1 MRWIVLSGRP
11 VDGSRITDDLKD
23 MTTLAPVPPDH
34 PKVPQRRTGVLVVN
48 LGTPD
53 APTAAAVR
61 RYLAEFLS
69 DRRVVDYPRLLWLPL
84 LHGVILNIR
93 PARSAEAYKKIWT
106 AAGSPLRVF
115 TEGAAKAL
123 AERLGSRAIV
133 DFAMRY
139 GEPSVATR
147 IAALQAQGCDRIVVV
162 PLYPQHSRS
171 TTASV
176 GDAAFGALKPL
187 VWQPAIRMAAAFHDH
202 PAYIEA
208 LASHARESLAA
219 LGWAPERIILSFHG
233 TPKRH
238 LTEGDPYH
246 CHCMKT
252 ARLLRET
259 MEWDETFAPIAF
271 QSRFGREEWLGPA
284 TDDMIAD
291 LAHGGVRRLVVI
303 TPGFLA
309 DCLETL
315 EEIAM
320 EGRETFIEAG
330 GEQFAAL
337 PCLNDSVY
345 MTDLLEAI
353 VAREAAGWIE
363 S

>member
-1 MRWIVLSGRP
+1 MNIRANI
-11 VDGSRITDDLKD
+11 D
-23 MTTLAPVPPDH
+23 MALPLDH
-34 PKVPQRRTGVLVVN
+34 PPVQDRRTGVLLVN

-53 APTAAAVR
+53 APTPAAVR
-61 RYLAEFLS
+61 RYLAEFLA
-69 DRRVVDYPRLLWLPL
+69 DRRVVDYPRFLWLPL

-93 PARSAEAYKKIWT
+93 PARSAHAYQKIWT
-106 AAGSPLRVF
+106 EGGSPLRVYA
-115 TEGAAKAL
+115 ERAAAAL
-123 AERLGSRAIV
+123 GERLGGTAIV

-139 GEPSVATR
+139 GEPSIGARLT
-147 IAALQAQGCDRIVVV
+147 ALQAQGCDRIVII

-176 GDAAFGALKPL
+176 GDALFDALRPL
-187 VWQPAIRMAAAFHDH
+187 VWQPAVRMAAAYHDH
-202 PAYIEA
+202 PAYIDA
-208 LASHARESLAA
+208 LARSAHESLNG
-219 LGWAPERIILSFHG
+219 LPWAPERILLSFHG

-252 ARLLRET
+252 ARLLRAAMGWSEA
-259 MEWDETFAPIAF
+259 FAPVAF
-271 QSRFGREEWLGPA
+271 QSRFGREEWLTPA
-284 TDDMIAD
+284 TDDLIAE
-291 LAHGGVRRLVVI
+291 AAREGVRRLAVL

-320 EGRETFIEAG
+320 GGRETFLASG
-330 GEQFAAL
+330 GDQFAAL
-337 PCLNDSVY
+337 TCLNDSVY
-345 MTDLLEAI
+345 MTDLLEAL
-353 VAREAAGWIE
+353 VGREAAGWIE

>member
-1 MRWIVLSGRP
+1 VNIRADI
-11 VDGSRITDDLKD
+11 D
-23 MTTLAPVPPDH
+23 MALPLDH
-34 PKVPQRRTGVLVVN
+34 PALPPQRVGVLLVN

-69 DRRVVDYPRLLWLPL
+69 DRRVVDYPRLLWMPV

-93 PARSAEAYKKIWT
+93 PARSAHAYQKIWT
-106 AAGSPLRVF
+106 EGGSPLRVY
-115 TEGAAKAL
+115 
-123 AERLGSRAIV
+123 AERAAAALGARLGAEAIV

-139 GEPSVATR
+139 GEPSIGAR
-147 IAALQAQGCDRIVVV
+147 IKSMQAQGCDRIVLL

-176 GDAAFGALKPL
+176 GDAVFEALKPL
-187 VWQPAIRMAAAFHDH
+187 VWQPAIRMAAAYHDH
-202 PAYIEA
+202 PAYIDA
-208 LASHARESLAA
+208 LAKSARENLAA
-219 LGWAPERIILSFHG
+219 LGWAPERVLLSFHG

-252 ARLLRET
+252 ARLLRGAMGWSEA
-259 MEWDETFAPIAF
+259 FAPVAF
-271 QSRFGREEWLGPA
+271 QSRFGREEWLTPA
-284 TDDMIAD
+284 TDDMIAAAARD
-291 LAHGGVRRLVVI
+291 GVRRLAVL

-315 EEIAM
+315 EEIGIG
-320 EGRETFIEAG
+320 GRETFLSNG

-345 MTDLLEAI
+345 MTNLLEAL

>member
-1 MRWIVLSGRP
+1 M
-11 VDGSRITDDLKD
+11 DGSA
-23 MTTLAPVPPDH
+23 TTLAMIEPAPGGPKPADH
-34 PKVPQRRTGVLVVN
+34 PTIPAARVGILLVN
-48 LGTPD
+48 LGTPE
-53 APTAAAVR
+53 APTPAAVR

-69 DRRVVDYPRLLWLPL
+69 DRRVVDYPRILWLPL
-84 LHGVILNIR
+84 LHGVILTIR
-93 PARSAEAYKKIWT
+93 PARSAHAYRKIWT
-106 AAGSPLRVF
+106 KSGSPLRVY

-123 AERLGSRAIV
+123 AARLRPRAIV

-139 GEPSVATR
+139 GEPRIASR
-147 IAALQAQGCDRIVVV
+147 IAALQAQGCDRILIV

-176 GDAAFGALKPL
+176 GDAAFDALKAL
-187 VWQPAIRMAAAFHDH
+187 VWQPAIRMAAAYHDD
-202 PAYIEA
+202 PAYIGA
-208 LASHARESLAA
+208 LARSARESLAA
-219 LGWAPERIILSFHG
+219 LDWAPERIIISFHG
-233 TPKRH
+233 APRRH

-252 ARLLRET
+252 ARLLRAAMGWSEA
-259 MEWDETFAPIAF
+259 FAPVAF

-284 TDDMIAD
+284 TADTIAASARD
-291 LAHGGVRRLVVI
+291 GIRRLAVI

-320 EGRETFIEAG
+320 GGRDTFKASG

-345 MTDLLEAI
+345 MTDLLEAL

-363 S
+363 G

>member
-1 MRWIVLSGRP
+1 MNIRANI
-11 VDGSRITDDLKD
+11 D
-23 MTTLAPVPPDH
+23 MALPLDH
-34 PKVPQRRTGVLVVN
+34 PPVQDRRTGVLLVN

-53 APTAAAVR
+53 APTPAAVR
-61 RYLAEFLS
+61 RYLAEFLA
-69 DRRVVDYPRLLWLPL
+69 DRRVVDYPRFLWLPL

-93 PARSAEAYKKIWT
+93 PARSAHAYQKIWT
-106 AAGSPLRVF
+106 EGGSPLRVYA
-115 TEGAAKAL
+115 ERAAAAL
-123 AERLGSRAIV
+123 GERLGGKAIV

-139 GEPSVATR
+139 GEPSIGARLT
-147 IAALQAQGCDRIVVV
+147 ALQAQGCDRIVII

-176 GDAAFGALKPL
+176 GDALFDALRPL
-187 VWQPAIRMAAAFHDH
+187 VWQPAVRMAAAYHDH
-202 PAYIEA
+202 PAYIDA
-208 LASHARESLAA
+208 LARSARDSLNG
-219 LGWAPERIILSFHG
+219 LPWAPERILLSFHG

-252 ARLLRET
+252 ARLLRAAMGWSEA
-259 MEWDETFAPIAF
+259 FAPVAF
-271 QSRFGREEWLGPA
+271 QSRFGREEWLTPA
-284 TDDMIAD
+284 TDDLIAE
-291 LAHGGVRRLVVI
+291 AAREGVRRLAVL

-320 EGRETFIEAG
+320 GGRETFLASG
-330 GEQFAAL
+330 GDQFAAL
-337 PCLNDSVY
+337 TCLNDSVY
-345 MTDLLEAI
+345 MTDLLEAL
-353 VAREAAGWIE
+353 VGREAAGWIE

>member
-1 MRWIVLSGRP
+1 M
-11 VDGSRITDDLKD
+11 DGSSINRDLSPS
-23 MTTLAPVPPDH
+23 TTTERGPPDH
-34 PKVPQRRTGVLVVN
+34 PPVRARRVGVLLVN
-48 LGTPD
+48 LGTPA
-53 APTAAAVR
+53 APTAGAVR

-69 DRRVVDYPRLLWLPL
+69 DRRVVDYPRLVWLPL

-93 PARSAEAYKKIWT
+93 PARSAEAYRKIWT
-106 AAGSPLRVF
+106 DAGSPLRVYA
-115 TEGAAKAL
+115 ESAARLLGA
-123 AERLGSRAIV
+123 RLGGKAIV

-139 GEPSVATR
+139 GEPSIGAR
-147 IAALQAQGCDRIVVV
+147 IKEMQTEGCDRIVIL

-176 GDAAFGALKPL
+176 GDALFEALKPL
-187 VWQPAIRMAAAFHDH
+187 VWQPAVRMAGAYHDH
-202 PAYIEA
+202 PAYIDA
-208 LASHARESLAA
+208 LAGSARASLDA
-219 LGWAPERIILSFHG
+219 LGWEPQRVLMSFHG

-246 CHCMKT
+246 CHCLKT
-252 ARLLRET
+252 ARLLRAAMGWSES
-259 MEWDETFAPIAF
+259 FAPVSF
-271 QSRFGREEWLGPA
+271 QSRFGREEWLTPA
-284 TDDMIAD
+284 TDDLIAAAARD
-291 LAHGGVRRLVVI
+291 GVRRLAVI

-315 EEIAM
+315 EEIGM
-320 EGRETFIEAG
+320 GGRDTFLAGG

-345 MTDLLEAI
+345 MADLLDAV

>member
-1 MRWIVLSGRP
+1 MNIRP
-11 VDGSRITDDLKD
+11 EIDRARPL
-23 MTTLAPVPPDH
+23 DH
-34 PKVPQRRTGVLVVN
+34 PVLPLRRVGVLLVN

-53 APTAAAVR
+53 APTSAAVR

-69 DRRVVDYPRLLWLPL
+69 DRRVVDYPRFLWMPV

-93 PARSAEAYKKIWT
+93 PARSAHAYKKIWT
-106 AAGSPLRVF
+106 EGGSPLRVY
-115 TEGAAKAL
+115 
-123 AERLGSRAIV
+123 AERASAALGARLGGKAIV

-139 GEPSVATR
+139 GEPSIGAR
-147 IAALQAQGCDRIVVV
+147 IKFMQSQGCDRIVLL

-176 GDAAFGALKPL
+176 GDAVFEALKPL
-187 VWQPAIRMAAAFHDH
+187 VWQPAIRMAAAYHDL
-202 PAYIEA
+202 PAYIDA
-208 LASHARESLAA
+208 LAKSARENLAA
-219 LGWAPERIILSFHG
+219 LGWAPERVLLSFHG

-252 ARLLRET
+252 ARLLRGAMGWSEA
-259 MEWDETFAPIAF
+259 FAPVAF
-271 QSRFGREEWLGPA
+271 QSRFGREEWLTPA
-284 TDDMIAD
+284 TDDMIAAAARD
-291 LAHGGVRRLVVI
+291 GVRRLAVL

-309 DCLETL
+309 DCLETV
-315 EEIAM
+315 EEIGIG
-320 EGRETFIEAG
+320 GRETFQSNG
-330 GEQFAAL
+330 GEQFTAL

-345 MTDLLEAI
+345 MTDLLEAL

>member
-1 MRWIVLSGRP
+1 MNIRAEIKMSLP
-11 VDGSRITDDLKD
+11 L
-23 MTTLAPVPPDH
+23 DH
-34 PKVPQRRTGVLVVN
+34 PALPASRVGLLIVN

-53 APTAAAVR
+53 APTPGAVR

-93 PARSAEAYKKIWT
+93 PARSAHAYQKIWT
-106 AAGSPLRVF
+106 EGGSPLRVYAER
-115 TEGAAKAL
+115 TARAL
-123 AERLGSRAIV
+123 AERLGPKAVV

-139 GEPSVATR
+139 GEPSIGAR
-147 IAALQAQGCDRIVVV
+147 IKALQEKGCDRIVLL

-176 GDAAFGALKPL
+176 GDAAFDALKEL
-187 VWQPAIRMAAAFHDH
+187 VWQPAIRMAAAYHDL
-202 PAYIEA
+202 PAYIDA
-208 LASHARESLAA
+208 LASSARDGLAA
-219 LGWAPERIILSFHG
+219 LGWMPERIILSFHG

-252 ARLLRET
+252 ARLLREQMGWT
-259 MEWDETFAPIAF
+259 QDFAPVAF
-271 QSRFGREEWLGPA
+271 QSRFGREEWLSPA
-284 TDDMIAD
+284 TDDMIAASARD
-291 LAHGGVRRLVVI
+291 GVKRLAVM

-315 EEIAM
+315 EEIAI
-320 EGRETFIEAG
+320 GGHETFVASG
-330 GEQFAAL
+330 GAEFAAL

-345 MTDLLEAI
+345 MTDLLEAL
-353 VAREAAGWIE
+353 VAREAAGWLE
-363 S
+363 G

>member
-1 MRWIVLSGRP
+1 M
-11 VDGSRITDDLKD
+11 DGSSTSRNPAR
-23 MTTLAPVPPDH
+23 APLHAPPDH
-34 PKVPQRRTGVLVVN
+34 PAVAGRRIGVLLVN

-53 APTAAAVR
+53 APTPAAVR

-93 PARSAEAYKKIWT
+93 PARSAHAYQKIWT
-106 AAGSPLRVF
+106 EGGSPLRVYAER
-115 TEGAAKAL
+115 TAGAL
-123 AERLGSRAIV
+123 GERLGAKAIV

-139 GEPSVATR
+139 GEPSIGAR
-147 IAALQAQGCDRIVVV
+147 IKALQEQGCDRLVVV

-176 GDAAFGALKPL
+176 GDAVFDALKPL
-187 VWQPAIRMAAAFHDH
+187 VWQPAVRMAGAYHDY

-208 LASHARESLAA
+208 LAKSAQDSLDR
-219 LGWAPERIILSFHG
+219 LGWAPERILLSFHG

-252 ARLLRET
+252 ARLLRAAMGWSE
-259 MEWDETFAPIAF
+259 DFAPVTF
-271 QSRFGREEWLGPA
+271 QSRFGREEWLTPA
-284 TDDMIAD
+284 TDDAIAG
-291 LAHGGVRRLVVI
+291 AAQGGVRRLAVM

-320 EGRETFIEAG
+320 GGRETFFANG

-345 MTDLLEAI
+345 MADLLEALTR
-353 VAREAAGWIE
+353 REAAGWIE

>member
-1 MRWIVLSGRP
+1 MNIRAQI
-11 VDGSRITDDLKD
+11 D
-23 MTTLAPVPPDH
+23 MPTPLDH
-34 PKVPQRRTGVLVVN
+34 PALPARRVGVLLVN
-48 LGTPD
+48 LGTPE
-53 APTAAAVR
+53 APTAKAVR

-93 PARSAEAYKKIWT
+93 PARSAHAYEKIWT
-106 AAGSPLRVF
+106 PRGSPLRVYA
-115 TEGAAKAL
+115 EGAANAL
-123 AERLGSRAIV
+123 AERLGARAVV

-139 GEPSVATR
+139 GEPSIASR
-147 IAALQAQGCDRIVVV
+147 IGAMQAAGCDRIVLL

-176 GDAAFGALKPL
+176 GDAAFDALKSL
-187 VWQPAIRMAAAFHDH
+187 VWQPAIRMAAAYHDH
-202 PAYIEA
+202 PAYIDA
-208 LASHARESLAA
+208 LAASAIESLAA
-219 LGWAPERIILSFHG
+219 LGWKPEQILLSFHG

-246 CHCMKT
+246 CHCLKT
-252 ARLLRET
+252 ARLLREK
-259 MEWDETFAPIAF
+259 MGWSEAFAPVAF

-284 TDDMIAD
+284 TDDKIAEAARAGVKR
-291 LAHGGVRRLVVI
+291 LAVI

-315 EEIAM
+315 EEIGIG
-320 EGRETFIEAG
+320 GRDNFITNG

-337 PCLNDSVY
+337 PCLNDSGY
-345 MTDLLEAI
+345 MTDLLEAL

-363 S
+363 GK